1 MVIKAVIQV
10 IHVNSMAVNFVKNY
24 RMNNSLY
31 PLILA
36 FNVFALT
43 LCSAQQKTYD
53 AQIIDTPPTID
64 GFLDEEVWKNS
75 AVGGDFIQF
84 FPTDSLAAKHP
95 TTFQLAYTNTTLYV
109 AFKAYYENDD
119 VVVSSLKR
127 DFSALTNDN
136 VSLLFDTF
144 NDGTNAFF
152 FGVTPYGVQREGLVS
167 EGGSA
172 FNNTWDIK
180 WKAEAQRF
188 ENYYTVEIAIP
199 FSSLKFIEGTSSWR
213 FRPYRWNLQSN
224 EQSTWVQVPQ
234 NQLLSSL
241 AYMGKL
247 NFSQPLGKS
256 RTPFA
261 FIPYINAANEKEYAP
276 ENASASLKAGADAKI
291 AVSDG
296 LNLDITL
303 NPDFSNVEVD
313 DIFTNLTRFELR
325 LPEKRQF
332 FIDNNDLFD
341 GFGNIF
347 NGARPFFSRR
357 IGLAQNQE
365 GALIQNNIV
374 AGARLSGK
382 INENWRL
389 GVFSIQTA
397 KDAENEISGY
407 NNLMTSVQKKV
418 GQRSNIS
425 LFLVN
430 KQATEEDSYRTT
442 SEEFNRVVGVDYNL
456 ASADNVVRG
465 RFYVHKSFQ
474 PGDSEGN
481 ISSQAVFFYNPRDWF
496 IVTDIA
502 YVDQD
507 FRADLGFVPRND
519 VIRLGQ
525 AIQRIVYPKKT
536 IFNTHR
542 VMLLLL
548 NDHKPS
554 ENYRKTDHSYS
565 IRYEGELRNLAQT
578 NLFLSKNYV
587 YLNFPFNPSRKAGAV
602 PLPAHSAYHYNQLQF
617 GYQSNNTKLFTY
629 GTNLTL
635 GQFFNGSIS
644 SVSTDINYRIQPKA
658 NIGLNFRYDG
668 IRLPQPYSSAN
679 LFLISSRIEV
689 TFSKKLFWNSLIQ
702 YRSQSNN
709 FGINSRLQWRFA
721 PLSDLYLVYN
731 DNYSTVDNFQPNFRS
746 LNLKLTYWLNL

>member
-1 MVIKAVIQV
+1 MKNVSALVI
-10 IHVNSMAVNFVKNY
+10 
-24 RMNNSLY
+24 SLA
-31 PLILA
+31 LLA
-36 FNVFALT
+36 LKHT
-43 LCSAQQKTYD
+43 SAQEKIYN
-53 AQIIDTPPTID
+53 ASFVNTPPTID
-64 GFLDEEVWKNS
+64 GLLDEEVWKNKPEGKEF
-75 AVGGDFIQF
+75 VQF
-84 FPTDSLAAKHP
+84 FPTDSLQALQP
-95 TTFQLAYTNTTLYV
+95 TSFQVLYTKTTLYV
-109 AFKAYYENDD
+109 AFKAYYDNDQ

-167 EGGSA
+167 EGGSN

-180 WKAEAQRF
+180 WKAEAKRF
-188 ENYYTVEIAIP
+188 EDYYTVEIAIP
-199 FSSLKFIEGTSSWR
+199 FSSLKFMEGSTSWR
-213 FRPYRWNLQSN
+213 FRPYRWNLQNN
-224 EQSTWVQVPQ
+224 EQSTWVRVPQ

-241 AYMGKL
+241 AFMGEL
-247 NFSQPLGKS
+247 NFEKPLGKS

-261 FIPYINAANEKEYAP
+261 IIPYSNTGVEKSFSSDKSSTSF
-276 ENASASLKAGADAKI
+276 NAGADAKI

-341 GFGNIF
+341 SFGNTF
-347 NGARPFFSRR
+347 NGPRPFFSRR
-357 IGLAQNQE
+357 IGLAQNKT
-365 GALIQNNIV
+365 GTLIQNDIV

-389 GVFSIQTA
+389 GAFNIQTA
-397 KDAENEISGY
+397 EDRENGISAY

-418 GQRSNIS
+418 GKRSNVSI
-425 LFLVN
+425 FLVN
-430 KQATEEDSYRTT
+430 KQATGEADYHEENET
-442 SEEFNRVVGVDYNL
+442 FNRVIGADYNL
-456 ASADNVVRG
+456 ASADNVFRG

-474 PGDSEGN
+474 PGDSDGN
-481 ISSQAVFFYNPRDWF
+481 ISSQAVFFYNPREWL
-496 IVTDIA
+496 IVTDIT
-502 YVDQD
+502 YVDKD

-519 VIRLGQ
+519 VIRLGK
-525 AIQRIVYPKKT
+525 AVQRIVYPRKT
-536 IFNTHR
+536 MFNTHR

-554 ENYRKTDHSYS
+554 EDYIKTDHSYS
-565 IRYEGELRNLAQT
+565 IRYEAELRNLAQGDV
-578 NLFLSKNYV
+578 FISKNFT
-587 YLNFPFNPSRKAGAV
+587 YLNFPFDPSRKKGAI
-602 PLPAHSAYHYNQLQF
+602 PLPAQTGYNYNQVQL

-629 GTNLTL
+629 GTNMTL
-635 GQFFNGSIS
+635 GQFFNGHIS
-644 SVSTDINYRIQPKA
+644 SLSADINYRLQPKA
-658 NIGLNFRYDG
+658 NIGLNVRYDG
-668 IRLPQPYSSAN
+668 IRLPKPYSSAD
-679 LFLISSRIEV
+679 LLLLSTRIEV
-689 TFSKKLFWNSLIQ
+689 TFSKKLFWNALIQ

-709 FGINSRLQWRFA
+709 LGINSRLQWRFA

-731 DNYSTVDNFQPNFRS
+731 DNYITADNIQPNFRS

>member
-1 MVIKAVIQV
+1 MDKIVFFCSLSITL
-10 IHVNSMAVNFVKNY
+10 FVFNCSHAQEKNY
-24 RMNNSLY
+24 RAAY
-31 PLILA
+31 
-36 FNVFALT
+36 V
-43 LCSAQQKTYD
+43 
-53 AQIIDTPPTID
+53 DTPPTID
-64 GFLDEEVWKNS
+64 GILEEDVWKKNPE
-75 AVGGDFIQF
+75 GKDFVQF
-84 FPTDSLAAKHP
+84 FPTDSLQAVQP
-95 TTFQLAYTNTTLYV
+95 TSFQVVYTKTTLYV
-109 AFKAYYENDD
+109 AFKAYYENDK

-167 EGGSA
+167 EGGSS
-172 FNNTWDIK
+172 FNNTWDVK

-188 ENYYTVEIAIP
+188 QDHYTVEIAIP
-199 FSSLKFIEGTSSWR
+199 FSSLKFIEGATHWR
-213 FRPYRWNLQSN
+213 FRPYRWNLQNN
-224 EQSTWVQVPQ
+224 EQSTWVRVPQ

-241 AYMGKL
+241 AFMGRL
-247 NFSQPLGKS
+247 DFEQPLGKS

-261 FIPYINAANEKEYAP
+261 FIPYANAAVEKNFSP
-276 ENASASLKAGADAKI
+276 ESSSASLKAGADAKI

-341 GFGNIF
+341 SFGNIF

-357 IGLAQNQE
+357 IGLAQNQA
-365 GALIQNNIV
+365 GALIQNDIV

-382 INENWRL
+382 INEDWRL
-389 GVFSIQTA
+389 GAFSIQTA
-397 KDAENEISGY
+397 EDRENGISAY

-418 GQRSNIS
+418 GKRSNLS
-425 LFLVN
+425 VFLVN
-430 KQATEEDSYRTT
+430 KQATGEADYRTEDE
-442 SEEFNRVVGVDYNL
+442 SFNRVIGADYNL
-456 ASADNVVRG
+456 ASADNVIRG

-474 PGDSEGN
+474 PGDNEGN
-481 ISSQAVFFYNPRDWF
+481 ISSQAVFFYNPREWF

-502 YVDQD
+502 YVDKD
-507 FRADLGFVPRND
+507 FKADLGFVPRND

-536 IFNTHR
+536 IFNTHKL
-542 VMLLLL
+542 MLLLL

-554 ENYRKTDHSYS
+554 EKYRKTDHSYS
-565 IRYEGELRNLAQT
+565 LRYEAELRNLAQG
-578 NLFLSKNYV
+578 NIFLSKNYV
-587 YLNFPFNPSRKAGAV
+587 YLNFPFDPSRKQDAV
-602 PLPAHSAYHYNQLQF
+602 PLPAQTGYNYNQLQL
-617 GYQSNNTKLFTY
+617 GYRSNNTKLFTY
-629 GTNLTL
+629 GANMTL

-644 SVSTDINYRIQPKA
+644 SLSADFNYRLQPKA
-658 NIGLNFRYDG
+658 NIGLNVRYDG
-668 IRLPQPYSSAN
+668 IRLPQPYSSAD
-679 LFLISSRIEV
+679 LLLLSSRIEV

-731 DNYSTVDNFQPNFRS
+731 DNYFTVDEFQPNFRS
-746 LNLKLTYWLNL
+746 INLKLTYWLNL

>member
-1 MVIKAVIQV
+1 MTKNVSALILSLIFLALKHSSAQE
-10 IHVNSMAVNFVKNY
+10 KNY
-24 RMNNSLY
+24 NAS
-31 PLILA
+31 
-36 FNVFALT
+36 F
-43 LCSAQQKTYD
+43 
-53 AQIIDTPPTID
+53 IDTPPTID
-64 GFLDEEVWKNS
+64 GFLDEKVWKNKPE
-75 AVGGDFIQF
+75 GKDFLQF
-84 FPTDSLAAKHP
+84 FPTDSLQALQP
-95 TTFQLAYTNTTLYV
+95 TSFQVLYSKTTLYV
-109 AFKAYYENDD
+109 AFKAFYENDQ

-167 EGGSA
+167 EGGSS

-188 ENYYTVEIAIP
+188 EDHYTVEIAIP
-199 FSSLKFIEGTSSWR
+199 FSSLKFIEGANSWR
-213 FRPYRWNLQSN
+213 FRPYRWNLQNN
-224 EQSTWVQVPQ
+224 EQSTWVRVPQ

-241 AYMGKL
+241 AFMGRL
-247 NFSQPLGKS
+247 NFEQPLGKS
-256 RTPFA
+256 RTPIA
-261 FIPYINAANEKEYAP
+261 IIPYTNTAVEKNYTP
-276 ENASASLKAGADAKI
+276 ENASASIKVGTDAKI

-341 GFGNIF
+341 SFGNTF

-357 IGLAQNQE
+357 IGLAQNQS
-365 GALIQNNIV
+365 GSLIQNDIIV
-374 AGARLSGK
+374 GARLSGK

-389 GVFSIQTA
+389 GMFNIQTA
-397 KDAENEISGY
+397 EDRENGISAY

-418 GQRSNIS
+418 GKRSNVS
-425 LFLVN
+425 VFLVN
-430 KQATEEDSYRTT
+430 KQATGEANYRTENQT
-442 SEEFNRVVGVDYNL
+442 FNRVVGADYNL
-456 ASADNVVRG
+456 ASSDNVVRG

-481 ISSQAVFFYNPRDWF
+481 ISSQAVFFYNPREWF

-502 YVDQD
+502 YVDKD

-542 VMLLLL
+542 LMLLLL

-565 IRYEGELRNLAQT
+565 IRYEAELRNLAQG
-578 NLFLSKNYV
+578 NIFLSKNYI
-587 YLNFPFNPSRKAGAV
+587 YLNFPFDPSRKEGAI
-602 PLPAHSAYHYNQLQF
+602 PLPAQTGYNYDQIQL

-629 GTNLTL
+629 GTNMTL
-635 GQFFNGSIS
+635 GQFFNGHIS
-644 SVSTDINYRIQPKA
+644 SLSADFNYRLQPKA
-658 NIGLNFRYDG
+658 NIGLNLRYDG
-668 IRLPQPYSSAN
+668 IRLPQPYSSVD
-679 LFLISSRIEV
+679 LLLLSSRIEV

-731 DNYSTVDNFQPNFRS
+731 DNYITVDEFQPNFRS
-746 LNLKLTYWLNL
+746 LNLKLTYWINL

>member
-1 MVIKAVIQV
+1 MKKNVSALVLSLVLFVLK
-10 IHVNSMAVNFVKNY
+10 NSSAQEKNY
-24 RMNNSLY
+24 N
-31 PLILA
+31 A
-36 FNVFALT
+36 TF
-43 LCSAQQKTYD
+43 
-53 AQIIDTPPTID
+53 IDTPPTID
-64 GFLDEEVWKNS
+64 GFLDEEVWKKNPE
-75 AVGGDFIQF
+75 GKDFVQF
-84 FPTDSLAAKHP
+84 FPTDSLQAVQP
-95 TTFQLAYTNTTLYV
+95 TSFQVVYTKTTLYV
-109 AFKAYYENDD
+109 AFKAYYENDQ

-167 EGGSA
+167 EGGSS

-188 ENYYTVEIAIP
+188 KDHYTVEIAIP
-199 FSSLKFIEGTSSWR
+199 FSSLKFIEGASSWR
-213 FRPYRWNLQSN
+213 FRPYRWNLQNN
-224 EQSTWVQVPQ
+224 EQSTWVRVPQ

-241 AYMGKL
+241 AFMGSL
-247 NFSQPLGKS
+247 NFEYPLGKS

-261 FIPYINAANEKEYAP
+261 IIPYSNAAVEKNYSP
-276 ENASASLKAGADAKI
+276 ENSSSSIQAGADAKI
-291 AVSDG
+291 AISDG

-341 GFGNIF
+341 SFGNIF

-357 IGLAQNQE
+357 IGLAQNQT
-365 GALIQNNIV
+365 GALIQNDIV
-374 AGARLSGK
+374 AGVRLSGK

-389 GVFSIQTA
+389 GMFNIQTA
-397 KDAENEISGY
+397 ADRDNGISAF

-418 GQRSNIS
+418 GKRSNVS
-425 LFLVN
+425 VFWVN
-430 KQATEEDSYRTT
+430 KQATGEADYRTDNET
-442 SEEFNRVVGVDYNL
+442 FNRVIGADYNL
-456 ASADNVVRG
+456 ASADNVIRG

-481 ISSQAVFFYNPRDWF
+481 ISSQAVFFYNPREWF

-502 YVDQD
+502 YVDKD

-536 IFNTHR
+536 LFNTHK

-548 NDHKPS
+548 NDHQPS

-565 IRYEGELRNLAQT
+565 IRYEAELRNLAQG
-578 NLFLSKNYV
+578 NIFLSKNYI
-587 YLNFPFNPSRKAGAV
+587 YLNFPFDPSRKEGAV
-602 PLPAHSAYHYNQLQF
+602 PLPAQTSYNYNQIQL

-629 GTNLTL
+629 GTNMTL
-635 GQFFNGSIS
+635 GQFFNGHIS
-644 SVSTDINYRIQPKA
+644 SLSADFNYRLQPKA
-658 NIGLNFRYDG
+658 NIGLNIRYDG
-668 IRLPQPYSSAN
+668 IRLPQPYSSAD
-679 LFLISSRIEV
+679 LLLLSSRIEV

-709 FGINSRLQWRFA
+709 LGINSRLQWRFA

-731 DNYSTVDNFQPNFRS
+731 DNYITVDEFQPNFRS
-746 LNLKLTYWLNL
+746 FNLKLTYWLNL